1 MASKFSEQY
10 VPKNNAAFKKRYPQL
25 FYVVM
30 GVLGVLVL
38 LLGTVIFQIVNRPL
52 PSYYAALPDGET
64 KYIKPYTEPNLL
76 SDTILRWASKAATS
90 AYTFDFVN
98 YNQQI
103 NATKPFFNDAGWR
116 GYLASVR
123 PLINTIV
130 QRQLFVYGVVSG
142 TPVISNQGP
151 LPGKGY
157 VWQIQIP
164 FLVTYQ
170 AAETSSKRRF
180 IVRMNVVRVPTTV
193 NPQGIGIDQFA
204 MISAR

>member
-1 MASKFSEQY
+1 MASDFEKQY
-10 VPKNNAAFKKRYPQL
+10 APKDNAGYKQRYPQL
-25 FYVVM
+25 FYVAM
-30 GVLGVLVL
+30 ILLGLLML
-38 LLGTVIFQIVNRPL
+38 LLAIVSYQITSRPL
-52 PSYYAALPDGET
+52 PSYYASLPDGET
-64 KYIKPYTEPNLL
+64 KYIRPYTEPNLL
-76 SDTILRWASKAATS
+76 PDTILRWASKAATS

-103 NATKPFFNDAGWR
+103 NAVRPFFNEAGWKD
-116 GYLASVR
+116 YLASVR
-123 PLINTIV
+123 PLIETII

-170 AAETSSKRRF
+170 AAETASKRRF
-180 IVRMNVVRVPTTV
+180 YIRMNLVRVPTTD
-193 NPQGIGIDQFA
+193 NPQGIGIDQFV
-204 MISAR
+204 MVTAR